1 MEILIFYS
9 ILIAV
14 LAVVYRLILA
24 DEPVLNWW
32 FRWGLRYEKRWFWKP
47 VWGCELCFAGQ
58 VALWT
63 YVLNGIFGVIFSGN
77 APISRLVFFVIPKY
91 DLEKISVFSC
101 LIFIS
106 LSILF
111 TFLLAKFYT
120 WLKNG
125 NS

>member
-9 ILIAV
+9 ILIAL

-24 DEPVLNWW
+24 HEPVLNWW

-58 VALWT
+58 VAL
-63 YVLNGIFGVIFSGN
+63 
-77 APISRLVFFVIPKY
+77 PKY